1 MLTRLHI
8 RHFGLIAEAEVTA
21 ANGFTV
27 FTGETGAGKSML
39 IDALSLAL
47 GARGGAG
54 FVRQGTDSASI
65 EAEFTLPAKHA
76 LWPQLAEMGIE
87 NEDDTLTLRRQL
99 LADGKTRCFMNG
111 AKVTQAQLKDI
122 GEQLVDIHGQQD
134 QQILLRPVEHAGLLD
149 RFGGHTTIADEVRTL
164 ASQWLNLQS
173 QIEALQNRAAA
184 REREI
189 DLLTAFV
196 AELDKLNPQPD
207 EETALAEERQQLMQN
222 QRLVSLMGDVVGS
235 FGDGEMVLRLNSGH
249 RRLSSAGDALGE
261 EGTKLSERLADVITQ
276 LADVEADLQA
286 FQRNTLPDNNRLEE
300 VDGRLH
306 ALRAAARKHGVP
318 VIELPAKA
326 EAMRAELAQLQ
337 NMEESLAAFERDS
350 KAVQATYVEA
360 ASRLSAARTSSAT
373 RLAEKIEGMLA
384 RLHMPQARFEARLIE
399 GDGTPNLH
407 GAEHVE
413 FYVRTNPGSPYAP
426 LVKAASGGEV
436 SRLMLALEVVFFAM
450 LPPQTLV
457 FDEADT
463 GVGGAVAE
471 AMGQC
476 LAELGKHHQVFAITH
491 LPQVA
496 ACARAHLKISKMS
509 DDTQTTT
516 EVVALD
522 GSAREDEIARM
533 LAGAKITDAARAA
546 ARSLLEGGA

>member
-1 MLTRLHI
+1 MLTRLYI
-8 RHFGLIAEAEVTA
+8 RHFGLIAQAEVTA
-21 ANGFTV
+21 ADGFTV

-54 FVRQGTDSASI
+54 FVRQGTDSATI
-65 EAEFTLPAKHA
+65 EAEFTLPASHS
-76 LWPQLAEMGIE
+76 LWLQLTGLGVE

-99 LADGKTRCFMNG
+99 MADGKTRCLMNG
-111 AKVTQAQLKDI
+111 CKVTQTQLKEI

-134 QQILLRPVEHAGLLD
+134 QQILLRPVAHAGLLD
-149 RFGGHTTIADEVRTL
+149 RFGGHTTIADEVRAY
-164 ASQWLNLQS
+164 ASQWQQLQQEITALQS
-173 QIEALQNRAAA
+173 RASA

-189 DLLTAFV
+189 DLLTTFV

-207 EETALAEERQQLMQN
+207 EETILADERQQLMQN
-222 QRLVSLMGDVVGS
+222 QRLVGLMGEVVAA
-235 FGDGEMVLRLNSGH
+235 FGDGELVANLNSAQ
-249 RRLSSAGDALGE
+249 RRMNTAAEIAGE
-261 EGTKLSERLADVITQ
+261 EGQKLADRMADLITQ
-276 LADVEADLQA
+276 LADFEADLQT
-286 FQRNTLPDNNRLEE
+286 FQRDKLPDSSRLEE

-318 VIELPAKA
+318 VVELIAKA
-326 EAMRAELAQLQ
+326 EAMRTELHQLQ
-337 NMEESLAAFERDS
+337 NMEESLANFEKQSQEFAAKYAEAAARLS
-350 KAVQATYVEA
+350 KARTQAA
-360 ASRLSAARTSSAT
+360 AK
-373 RLAEKIEGMLA
+373 LAQKIEDMLG
-384 RLHMPQARFEARLIE
+384 RLHMPQARFEARLQA
-399 GDGTPNLH
+399 GDGTPNIH

-516 EVVALD
+516 EVKALEGD
-522 GSAREDEIARM
+522 ARTDEIARM

-546 ARSLLEGGA
+546 ARSLLEG